1 MLFKFSFHI
10 LGSPSSQSGHFS
22 HSSQA
27 WKRENIIL
35 LCVIHIVLHIVIH
48 CNTHYVS
55 YFSLQGLFYW
65 LTSGLQN
72 CLDLWPDQNDNIGK
86 KGLEKRWRSNK
97 TEPME
102 LLWENAIFEYRRTI
116 CVETQPEKQRI
127 LRQDTKSPEQSCLR
141 EQTNVKGHIL
151 PKYLLT
157 DREQK
162 MIKEIHE

>member
-1 MLFKFSFHI
+1 MSWHWVKYTGVTFLPVGPFLS
-10 LGSPSSQSGHFS
+10 LQPSLKTRKQYLVMCNTHG
-22 HSSQA
+22 
-27 WKRENIIL
+27 
-35 LCVIHIVLHIVIH
+35 
-48 CNTHYVS
+48 NTHYVS

-86 KGLEKRWRSNK
+86 KGLEKRGSSNK
-97 TEPME
+97 TESME

-141 EQTNVKGHIL
+141 EQTNIKGHIL
-151 PKYLLT
+151 PEYLLT
-157 DREQK
+157 DREHK